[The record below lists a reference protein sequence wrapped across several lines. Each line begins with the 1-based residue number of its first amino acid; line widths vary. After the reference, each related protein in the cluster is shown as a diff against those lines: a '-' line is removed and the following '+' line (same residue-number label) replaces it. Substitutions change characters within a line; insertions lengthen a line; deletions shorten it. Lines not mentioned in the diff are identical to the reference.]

1 MQRSP
6 SSCRIAGPRP
16 LAVPRLGGAPDLT
29 PLRGVHHRPASLFTV
44 RLGVLDV
51 GSNTVHL
58 LVVDAHRGGHPTPM
72 SSTKATLR
80 LAEATDSSGKI
91 TKRGADKLISTID
104 EFAKI
109 AVSSG
114 CTELMAFATS
124 AVRDAENSD
133 DVLARVRKETGVEL
147 EVLRGVDESRLTF
160 LAVRRWY
167 GWSAGR
173 IINLDIGG
181 GSLELSSGV
190 DEDPEV
196 ALSLPLG
203 AGRLTREWLADDPPG
218 RRRVAMLRDW
228 LDAELAEAGVTVL
241 EAGGPDLA
249 VATSKTFRSLAR
261 LTGAAPS
268 AAGPRVKRTL
278 TANGLR
284 QLIAFISRMTTAD
297 RAELEGV
304 SAERAPQIVAGALVA
319 EASMR
324 TLSIEEVDICPWALR
339 EGLILRK
346 LDSEADGSALV
357 ESPVRDA
364 GGQVIDRNSNRSRG
378 DKR

>member
-1 MQRSP
+1 M
-6 SSCRIAGPRP
+6 
-16 LAVPRLGGAPDLT
+16 
-29 PLRGVHHRPASLFTV
+29 

-91 TKRGADKLISTID
+91 TRRGADKLVSTVG
-104 EFAKI
+104 EFATI
-109 AVSSG
+109 AASSG
-114 CTELMAFATS
+114 CAELVAFATS
-124 AVRDAENSD
+124 AVRDASNSE
-133 DVLARVRKETGVEL
+133 DVLARVRSEAGVEL
-147 EVLRGVDESRLTF
+147 QVLAGEDESRLTF
-160 LAVRRWY
+160 LAVRRWF

-173 IINLDIGG
+173 INNLDIGG
-181 GSLELSSGV
+181 GSLEMSSGV
-190 DEDPEV
+190 DEEPDV

-203 AGRLTREWLADDPPG
+203 AGRLTREWLTEDPPG

-228 LDAELAEAGVTVL
+228 LDTELAGAAAEVL
-241 EAGGPDLA
+241 EVGPPDLA
-249 VATSKTFRSLAR
+249 VASSKTFRSLAR

-268 AAGPRVKRTL
+268 AAGPRVRRTL
-278 TANGLR
+278 TATGLR
-284 QLIAFISRMTTAD
+284 QLISFISRMTTAD

-324 TLSIEEVDICPWALR
+324 ALSIETVEICPWALR
-339 EGLILRK
+339 EGLILRR
-346 LDSEADGSALV
+346 LDSEADGVTLFG
-357 ESPVRDA
+357 SPAA
-364 GGQVIDRNSNRSRG
+364 GMAAARSKGGHR
-378 DKR
+378 

>member
-1 MQRSP
+1 M
-6 SSCRIAGPRP
+6 
-16 LAVPRLGGAPDLT
+16 
-29 PLRGVHHRPASLFTV
+29 

-91 TKRGADKLISTID
+91 TKRGADKLVSTID

-114 CTELMAFATS
+114 CSELMAFATS
-124 AVRDAENSD
+124 AVRDAENSEE
-133 DVLARVRKETGVEL
+133 VLARVRVEAGVEL
-147 EVLRGVDESRLTF
+147 QVLRGVDESRLTF

-190 DEDPEV
+190 DEEPAV

-203 AGRLTREWLADDPPG
+203 AGRLTREWLPEDPPG

-228 LDAELAEAGVTVL
+228 LDAELAEASATVL
-241 EAGGPDLA
+241 EAGSPDLA
-249 VATSKTFRSLAR
+249 VATSKTFRSLGR

-284 QLIAFISRMTTAD
+284 QLIAFISRMTAVD

-304 SAERAPQIVAGALVA
+304 STERAPQIVAGALVA

-324 TLSIEEVDICPWALR
+324 ALSIETVDICPWALR

-346 LDSEADGSALV
+346 LDSEADGTALV
-357 ESPVRDA
+357 ETSVRDA
-364 GGQVIDRNSNRSRG
+364 GVQVVDRKAANRSRG
-378 DKR
+378 NKP

>member
-1 MQRSP
+1 M
-6 SSCRIAGPRP
+6 
-16 LAVPRLGGAPDLT
+16 
-29 PLRGVHHRPASLFTV
+29 

-80 LAEATDSSGKI
+80 LAEATDSSGNI
-91 TKRGADKLISTID
+91 TKRGADKLVSTID

-109 AVSSG
+109 AASSG
-114 CTELMAFATS
+114 CAELMAFATS
-124 AVRDAENSD
+124 AVREAENSD
-133 DVLARVRKETGVEL
+133 DVLSRVRNETGVEL
-147 EVLRGVDESRLTF
+147 QVLSGVDESRLTF
-160 LAVRRWY
+160 LAVRRWF

-190 DEDPEV
+190 DEEPGV

-203 AGRLTREWLADDPPG
+203 AGRLTREWLPDDPPG

-228 LDAELAEAGVTVL
+228 LDAELPDASVTMLDAGI
-241 EAGGPDLA
+241 PDLA

-284 QLIAFISRMTTAD
+284 QLISFISRMTTAD

-304 SAERAPQIVAGALVA
+304 SAERARQIVAGALVA

-324 TLSIEEVDICPWALR
+324 ALSIEALDICPWALR
-339 EGLILRK
+339 EGVILRR
-346 LDSEADGSALV
+346 LDSEGDGTAFM
-357 ESPVRDA
+357 ETSPVLTSVRDA
-364 GGQVIDRNSNRSRG
+364 RGQVVDRNAAGRSRG
-378 DKR
+378 NKP

>member
-1 MQRSP
+1 M
-6 SSCRIAGPRP
+6 
-16 LAVPRLGGAPDLT
+16 
-29 PLRGVHHRPASLFTV
+29 

-72 SSTKATLR
+72 SSTKAPLR
-80 LAEATDSSGKI
+80 LAESIDDAGKL
-91 TKRGADKLISTID
+91 TRRGAQKLIETVD

-109 AVSSG
+109 AASSG
-114 CTELMAFATS
+114 CAEVMAFATS
-124 AVRDAENSD
+124 AVRDARNSE
-133 DVLARVRKETGVEL
+133 DVLAKVRAETGVDL
-147 EVLRGVDESRLTF
+147 QVLSGSDESRLTF

-181 GSLELSSGV
+181 GSLELSNGV
-190 DEDPEV
+190 DEEPDV
-196 ALSLPLG
+196 AMSLPLG
-203 AGRLTREWLADDPPG
+203 AGRLTREWLPEDPPG
-218 RRRVAMLRDW
+218 RRRVSMLRDW
-228 LDAELAEAGVTVL
+228 LDSEIADAAKAVLNAG
-241 EAGGPDLA
+241 APDLA
-249 VATSKTFRSLAR
+249 VGTSKTFRSLAR

-268 AAGPRVKRTL
+268 AAGPRVKRVL
-278 TANGLR
+278 TSNGLR

-324 TLSIEEVDICPWALR
+324 ALSLESVDICPWALR
-339 EGLILRK
+339 EGIILRR
-346 LDSEADGSALV
+346 LDNEAEGSMLMG
-357 ESPVRDA
+357 S
-364 GGQVIDRNSNRSRG
+364 G
-378 DKR
+378 DEAR

>member
-1 MQRSP
+1 
-6 SSCRIAGPRP
+6 
-16 LAVPRLGGAPDLT
+16 
-29 PLRGVHHRPASLFTV
+29 
-44 RLGVLDV
+44 
-51 GSNTVHL
+51 
-58 LVVDAHRGGHPTPM
+58 M

-80 LAEATDSSGKI
+80 LSESLDNSGKI
-91 TKRGADKLISTID
+91 TKRGADKLVSTID

-109 AVSSG
+109 ADSSG
-114 CTELMAFATS
+114 CEELMAFATS

-133 DVLARVRKETGVEL
+133 DVLSRVRKETGVEL

-190 DEDPEV
+190 DEEPEV

-203 AGRLTREWLADDPPG
+203 AGRLTREWLPDDPPG

-228 LDAELAEAGVTVL
+228 LDAELAQTCETVL
-241 EAGGPDLA
+241 GAGAPDLA

-268 AAGPRVKRTL
+268 AAGPRVKRML

-324 TLSIEEVDICPWALR
+324 VLSIEAVDICPWALR

-346 LDSEADGSALV
+346 LDSEADGTSLV
-357 ESPVRDA
+357 DSSVRDA
-364 GGQVIDRNSNRSRG
+364 GGQKADRNANRSRG
-378 DKR
+378 DKS

>member
-1 MQRSP
+1 M
-6 SSCRIAGPRP
+6 
-16 LAVPRLGGAPDLT
+16 
-29 PLRGVHHRPASLFTV
+29 

-80 LAEATDSSGKI
+80 LAEATDSSGNI
-91 TKRGADKLISTID
+91 TKRGADKLVSTID

-109 AVSSG
+109 AASSG
-114 CTELMAFATS
+114 CAELMAFATS
-124 AVRDAENSD
+124 AVREAENSD
-133 DVLARVRKETGVEL
+133 DVLSRVRNETGVEL
-147 EVLRGVDESRLTF
+147 QVLSGVDESRLTF
-160 LAVRRWY
+160 LAVRRWF

-190 DEDPEV
+190 DEEPGV

-203 AGRLTREWLADDPPG
+203 AGRLTREWLPDDPPG

-228 LDAELAEAGVTVL
+228 LGAELPDASVTMLDAGI
-241 EAGGPDLA
+241 PDLA

-284 QLIAFISRMTTAD
+284 QLISFISRMTTAD

-304 SAERAPQIVAGALVA
+304 SAERARQIVAGALVA

-324 TLSIEEVDICPWALR
+324 ALSIEALDICPWALR
-339 EGLILRK
+339 EGVILRR
-346 LDSEADGSALV
+346 LDSEGDGTAFM
-357 ESPVRDA
+357 ETSPVLTSVRDA
-364 GGQVIDRNSNRSRG
+364 RGQVVDRNAAGRSRG
-378 DKR
+378 NKP

>member
-1 MQRSP
+1 M
-6 SSCRIAGPRP
+6 
-16 LAVPRLGGAPDLT
+16 
-29 PLRGVHHRPASLFTV
+29 

-80 LAEATDSSGKI
+80 LAEATDSSGNI
-91 TKRGADKLISTID
+91 TKRGADKLVSTID

-109 AVSSG
+109 AASSG
-114 CTELMAFATS
+114 CAELMAFATS
-124 AVRDAENSD
+124 AVREAENSD
-133 DVLARVRKETGVEL
+133 DVLSRVRNETAVEL
-147 EVLRGVDESRLTF
+147 QVLSGVDESRLTF
-160 LAVRRWY
+160 LAVRRWF

-190 DEDPEV
+190 DEEPEV

-203 AGRLTREWLADDPPG
+203 AGRLTREWLPDDPPG

-228 LDAELAEAGVTVL
+228 LDAELPDASVTMLDAGI
-241 EAGGPDLA
+241 PDLA

-284 QLIAFISRMTTAD
+284 QLISFISRMTTAD

-324 TLSIEEVDICPWALR
+324 ALSIEALDICPWALR
-339 EGLILRK
+339 EGVILRR
-346 LDSEADGSALV
+346 LDSEGDGTAFM
-357 ESPVRDA
+357 ETSPVLTSVRDA
-364 GGQVIDRNSNRSRG
+364 RGQAVDRNAAGRSRG
-378 DKR
+378 NKP

>member
-1 MQRSP
+1 
-6 SSCRIAGPRP
+6 
-16 LAVPRLGGAPDLT
+16 
-29 PLRGVHHRPASLFTV
+29 
-44 RLGVLDV
+44 
-51 GSNTVHL
+51 
-58 LVVDAHRGGHPTPM
+58 M

-91 TKRGADKLISTID
+91 TKRGAEQLISTID

-109 AVSSG
+109 AESSG
-114 CTELMAFATS
+114 CAELMAFATS
-124 AVRDAENSD
+124 AVRDAGNSD

-147 EVLRGVDESRLTF
+147 RVLGGVDESRLTF

-190 DEDPEV
+190 DEDPDI

-203 AGRLTREWLADDPPG
+203 AGRLTREWLPDDPPG

-228 LDAELAEAGVTVL
+228 LDSELADAGAEVL
-241 EAGGPDLA
+241 EAGSPDLA

-284 QLIAFISRMTTAD
+284 QLISFISRMTTAD

-324 TLSIEEVDICPWALR
+324 ALSIETVDICPWALR

-346 LDSEADGSALV
+346 LDSEADGTALV
-357 ESPVRDA
+357 DTSVRDA
-364 GGQVIDRNSNRSRG
+364 EGRGVDRNANRSRG
-378 DKR
+378 SKP